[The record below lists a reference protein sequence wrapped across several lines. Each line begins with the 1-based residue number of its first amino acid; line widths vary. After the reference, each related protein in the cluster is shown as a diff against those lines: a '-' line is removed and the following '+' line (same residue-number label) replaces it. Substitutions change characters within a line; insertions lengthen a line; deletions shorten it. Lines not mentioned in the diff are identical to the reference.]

1 MFSLDVPSLLGIL
14 SGERVSCDGIS
25 ILRGDTELGEGQ
37 ERCVLVVGETGV
49 ASRISLM

>member
-37 ERCVLVVGETGV
+37 ERCVLVGETGV